1 MLAIRT
7 IVGLRLITCIEMGRA
22 RRFMAY
28 SAIFVALI
36 ISALPASG
44 QDLILSAQDNCSLGN
59 CTLHIVDVDTQTAKV
74 WLVISDPGGPMI
86 SEILGI
92 LGANDTLPWKN
103 YTLTVSGI
111 YAGESSDL
119 VFLRINS
126 SD

>member
-1 MLAIRT
+1 MLAVRNKAG
-7 IVGLRLITCIEMGRA
+7 VGSITCIDKGRA

-28 SAIFVALI
+28 TAISVALI

-74 WLVISDPGGPMI
+74 WLVISDPGGPML
-86 SEILGI
+86 SEILS
-92 LGANDTLPWKN
+92 ANDTLPWKN

>member
-1 MLAIRT
+1 VLAIRT

-28 SAIFVALI
+28 SAILAALI

-86 SEILGI
+86 SEILG
-92 LGANDTLPWKN
+92 ANDTLPWKN

>member
-1 MLAIRT
+1 MLAVRNKAG
-7 IVGLRLITCIEMGRA
+7 VGSINCIEKGRA

-28 SAIFVALI
+28 TAISVALI

-74 WLVISDPGGPMI
+74 WLVISDPGGPML
-86 SEILGI
+86 SEILGE
-92 LGANDTLPWKN
+92 NDTLPWKN